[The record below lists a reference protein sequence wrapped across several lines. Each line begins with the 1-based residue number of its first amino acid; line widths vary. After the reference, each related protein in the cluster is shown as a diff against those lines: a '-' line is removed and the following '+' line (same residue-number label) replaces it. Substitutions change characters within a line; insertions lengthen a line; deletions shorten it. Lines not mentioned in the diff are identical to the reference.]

1 MGTPQLEGTLT
12 GGEAPAGSAKA
23 VYLRVCTISRLF
35 RSTNVKRPMYMFR
48 HCASKTPRVLHVTH
62 GDFGTV
68 TKGMMEC
75 VCIYKNA
82 EGPRPEGSKML
93 IKDPLP

>member
-12 GGEAPAGSAKA
+12 GGDAPAGSVKA

-35 RSTNVKRPMYMFR
+35 RSTNVKRPMYMGR
-48 HCASKTPRVLHVTH
+48 HCDNKTPRGLHVAH
-62 GDFGTV
+62 GNFGAV

-75 VCIYKNA
+75 VCIQEC
-82 EGPRPEGSKML
+82 EGTATESSKMP